1 MKNLIT
7 ALLLLLIIQQGNA
20 QSKFFTKTGYAKF
33 YSEAPLED
41 IQAINNKVQ
50 SIIDMSKSAVAI
62 NVPITAFQFENSLM
76 QEHFNENYMES
87 EKWPQAKFAGTF
99 VSDEA
104 IDLKQNGVY
113 DVQVKG
119 KMTIHGVTK
128 DIDAIGTIEVND
140 AKLIAKTSFMVLL
153 ADYEI
158 DIPKIVFKN
167 IAEEVEVT
175 VELKYLPLKG

>member
-1 MKNLIT
+1 MNAHFLNLCDC
-7 ALLLLLIIQQGNA
+7 
-20 QSKFFTKTGYAKF
+20 F
-33 YSEAPLED
+33 
-41 IQAINNKVQ
+41 NN
-50 SIIDMSKSAVAI
+50 
-62 NVPITAFQFENSLM
+62 L
-76 QEHFNENYMES
+76 
-87 EKWPQAKFAGTF
+87 
-99 VSDEA
+99 
-104 IDLKQNGVY
+104 DLKQNGVY